1 MWLLEN
7 EGEAFEGKRLWLRPG
22 KRYLFGRTVAE
33 RKRLATPPDT
43 YASANDQE
51 AGQLAIKGPKANT
64 VSRKHVTIS
73 VDPVKK
79 GDSQSLLSRSKVTV
93 EDLGSKLG
101 TTINEH
107 KIKGETY
114 VIKQDNS
121 TLQMGSFPN
130 KFKITWFPV
139 VLSYSFTKKQ
149 LQDDPLGKLRQ
160 NLEQLDI
167 KFISEY
173 DVRQTTHVVSRK
185 RNTSKGLQAL
195 INGRYIVDYTFPEA
209 IVAAATPERSDD
221 GVDRSILETD
231 FVGNWPEAMQHLPP
245 AGNEPTSRP
254 AQAFAPNAAR
264 AELFEGYTFVF
275 YDRGQ
280 YDSLLGPITNGKGKA
295 LFEEVVLHETAPDDF
310 VRRVRGLAG
319 EKGVGDNGNEGRG
332 ALVVK
337 FLPQT
342 PENPD
347 IQQWYSDFQAVVAAE
362 LDYRMIDQKEFLD
375 AILGSDASVLRRAP
389 EVAPQK
395 GSQPPQQPAAQSRPT
410 SQAPA
415 DGEAEGSGSG
425 SQPSMARRRPV
436 RAVASRFKGFVRD
449 DSSDDEMQDSA
460 VDTTTTSVSAS
471 VPVTAS
477 AAESQGGL
485 FVSQEVAPD
494 ASEEP
499 APMPLRSQRK
509 RPAPSVD
516 LLEEFAPGAALL
528 KRRRIEAGEDP
539 APRPT
544 QSAKPTAE
552 RPAVKTK
559 AKAAKK
565 NQEIDILEMANKHRE
580 EEDARAA
587 AERAELKLA
596 PEDLDL
602 AEIRRLQIEEPMELR
617 QAVPLVRS
625 RDQDIADGRWDP
637 RWNGLR
643 NYKRFQPKGAVGAAR
658 PPQRIIVGCD
668 EVKAKTA
675 GIGDNYWLEDND
687 TQKRREKEKRSQN
700 SNMNTMTTFRETQ
713 STRRNNTISPTP
725 PPLGRSRGGASAE
738 AEAADDM
745 MEDDEDDDIVFSAS
759 TRSRSTR
766 GAATQKTSSDQQ
778 SQRSQRTTQA
788 SIRTSTKRPAAA
800 PPPKEQPTKRSK
812 TIAIPASDEDDESE
826 DELRFRFK
834 KR

>member
-7 EGEAFEGKRLWLRPG
+7 EGEALEGKRLWLRPG

-33 RKRLATPPDT
+33 P
-43 YASANDQE
+43 
-51 AGQLAIKGPKANT
+51 GQLAIKGPRANT
-64 VSRKHVTIS
+64 VSRKHVTIQ
-73 VDPVKK
+73 VDPVKE
-79 GDSQSLLSRSKVTV
+79 GDSQSLSSRSKVTV
-93 EDLGSKLG
+93 EDLCSKLG

-107 KIKGETY
+107 KIKGETH
-114 VIKQDNS
+114 VINQDSNI
-121 TLQMGSFPN
+121 LQMGSYPY

-195 INGRYIVDYTFPEA
+195 INGRHIVDYTFPDA
-209 IVAAATPERSDD
+209 IVAAASPERSED
-221 GVDRSILETD
+221 GVDRSILESD
-231 FVGNWPEAMQHLPP
+231 FDGNWPVAMQHLPA

-254 AQAFAPNAAR
+254 PQAFAPSSAR
-264 AELFEGYTFVF
+264 AELFEGYTFLF

-295 LFEEVVLHETAPDDF
+295 LFEDVIPHETTPDDF
-310 VRRVRGLAG
+310 LRRVRGLAG
-319 EKGVGDNGNEGRG
+319 EKGAGDSGNEGRG
-332 ALVVK
+332 AVVVK
-337 FLPQT
+337 FLPLT
-342 PENPD
+342 PTSDD
-347 IQQWYSDFQAVVAAE
+347 IQQWYSEFQAAVAVE

-375 AILGSDASVLRRAP
+375 AILGSDANVLRRPPDVAAP
-389 EVAPQK
+389 KPQP
-395 GSQPPQQPAAQSRPT
+395 PPQQPAVQSRPT
-410 SQAPA
+410 SQAPTDA
-415 DGEAEGSGSG
+415 EAEGSGSG
-425 SQPSMARRRPV
+425 SQLSMTRRRPV
-436 RAVASRFKGFVRD
+436 RAVTSRFKGFVKD
-449 DSSDDEMQDSA
+449 DSSDDEMQDSVA
-460 VDTTTTSVSAS
+460 DTTTAS
-471 VPVTAS
+471 IPVPAS
-477 AAESQGGL
+477 AAESQEGL
-485 FVSQEVAPD
+485 FVTQEVPID
-494 ASEEP
+494 ETEQPAS
-499 APMPLRSQRK
+499 MPLRSQRK
-509 RPAPSVD
+509 RPAPPMD
-516 LLEEFAPGAALL
+516 PMEEYAPAAAQL
-528 KRRRIEAGEDP
+528 KRRRLEAGEDP
-539 APRPT
+539 APRPN
-544 QSAKPTAE
+544 QNAKTTTEQP
-552 RPAVKTK
+552 
-559 AKAAKK
+559 AAKSK
-565 NQEIDILEMANKHRE
+565 VFSRTAKKVQEIDILELASKHRE

-617 QAVPLVRS
+617 QAAPLVRS

-687 TQKRREKEKRSQN
+687 TQRRREKERERRSQN

-713 STRRNNTISPTP
+713 STRRNNTVSPTP
-725 PPLGRSRGGASAE
+725 PPLGRRSGSGSGSGRGAE
-738 AEAADDM
+738 AEADSADVMVD
-745 MEDDEDDDIVFSAS
+745 EDDEDDDIVFSTS
-759 TRSRSTR
+759 SRSRSTR
-766 GAATQKTSSDQQ
+766 GAATQKTSSEQP
-778 SQRSQRTTQA
+778 SQRSLRTTQS
-788 SIRTSTKRPAAA
+788 SICASTKRPAAA
-800 PPPKEQPTKRSK
+800 PPPKEQPAKRSK
-812 TIAIPASDEDDESE
+812 TAAVPASDEDDESE
-826 DELRFRFK
+826 DELRFRFR

>member
-33 RKRLATPPDT
+33 P
-43 YASANDQE
+43 
-51 AGQLAIKGPKANT
+51 GQLAIKGPKANT
-64 VSRKHVTIS
+64 VSRKHVTIQ
-73 VDPVKK
+73 VDPVKQ

-114 VIKQDNS
+114 VINQDSS

-195 INGRYIVDYTFPEA
+195 INGRHVVDYTFPDA

-231 FVGNWPEAMQHLPP
+231 FQGNWPEAMQHLPP

-254 AQAFAPNAAR
+254 AQAFAPNSAR
-264 AELFEGYTFVF
+264 AELFEGYTFLF

-295 LFEEVVLHETAPDDF
+295 LYEEVILHETSPDDF

-319 EKGVGDNGNEGRG
+319 EKGAGVNGNEGRG

-342 PENPD
+342 PENED
-347 IQQWYSDFQAVVAAE
+347 IQQWYSEFQAAVAVD

-389 EVAPQK
+389 EVVARKPI
-395 GSQPPQQPAAQSRPT
+395 QPPQQPAAQSRPT
-410 SQAPA
+410 SQVPT

-425 SQPSMARRRPV
+425 SQPSMTRRRPV
-436 RAVASRFKGFVRD
+436 RSVTSRFKGFVRD
-449 DSSDDEMQDSA
+449 DSSDDEMQDSV
-460 VDTTTTSVSAS
+460 VDNTPSSVPAS
-471 VPVTAS
+471 VPVPAS

-485 FVSQEVAPD
+485 FVSQEVESDAP
-494 ASEEP
+494 EEP

-516 LLEEFAPGAALL
+516 LMEEFAPGAALL

-539 APRPT
+539 APRPA
-544 QSAKPTAE
+544 QSAKTTTE
-552 RPAVKTK
+552 RPAVKSK
-559 AKAAKK
+559 ARGAKK
-565 NQEIDILEMANKHRE
+565 NQEIDILELANKHRE

-596 PEDLDL
+596 PEYVDL
-602 AEIRRLQIEEPMELR
+602 AEIRRLQIGEPMELR
-617 QAVPLVRS
+617 QAAPLVRS

-675 GIGDNYWLEDND
+675 GIGDSYWLEDND
-687 TQKRREKEKRSQN
+687 TQRRREKEKRSQN
-700 SNMNTMTTFRETQ
+700 SNMNTMTTFRESQ

-725 PPLGRSRGGASAE
+725 PPLGRSGVANAE
-738 AEAADDM
+738 AEAADGM

-778 SQRSQRTTQA
+778 SQRSQRTTQ
-788 SIRTSTKRPAAA
+788 SSLRTSTKRPAAA
-800 PPPKEQPTKRSK
+800 PPPKEQPAKRSK

-826 DELRFRFK
+826 DELRFRFR